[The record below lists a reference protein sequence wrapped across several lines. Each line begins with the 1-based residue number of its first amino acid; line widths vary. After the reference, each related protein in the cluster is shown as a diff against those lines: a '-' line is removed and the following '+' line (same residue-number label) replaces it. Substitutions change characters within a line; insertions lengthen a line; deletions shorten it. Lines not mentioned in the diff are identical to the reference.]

1 MTTLKIKKDYVI
13 WNNGSISIKDTKLTR
28 DQVFELS
35 VKDMARY
42 ANFRLKQIGSDPW
55 FKITKNGVYDMTTN
69 VPAIGQ
75 KPDFYDNYDNYY
87 DFYELLLDCNYEST
101 DLNNQLFNEL
111 CD

>member
-1 MTTLKIKKDYVI
+1 MTTLTVKKDYVI
-13 WNNGSISIKDTKLTR
+13 WSNGSVSIKETKLTK

-55 FKITKNGVYDMTTN
+55 FRVTKNGVYDITTN
-69 VPAIGQ
+69 IPAIGQ
-75 KPDFYDNYDNYY
+75 KPDFYDNDRKLYD
-87 DFYELLLDCNYEST
+87 LLLDCNYEGT
-101 DLNNQLFNEL
+101 DLNGQLFNEF